1 LLRDVRSNPLTQHK
15 ELIMF
20 NQIRKRRGFSYI
32 EMTLSVTLMAVFMV
46 VTFSKLG
53 GAFDALSSAN
63 TGEVDDAVVEEVTAQ
78 FEGLGILGADRATY
92 EQLLAELT
100 GK

>member
-1 LLRDVRSNPLTQHK
+1 
-15 ELIMF
+15 MF
-20 NQIRKRRGFSYI
+20 NTIRSRRGFSFI
-32 EMTLSVTLMAVFMV
+32 EMALSVTLMAVFMV

-53 GAFDALSSAN
+53 GAFDALSGVGDGTSDDDVV
-63 TGEVDDAVVEEVTAQ
+63 GEITAQ
-78 FEGLGILGADRATY
+78 FEGLGIFGADSATY

>member
-1 LLRDVRSNPLTQHK
+1 MS
-15 ELIMF
+15 
-20 NQIRKRRGFSYI
+20 NQIRARRGFSFI
-32 EMTLSVTLMAVFMV
+32 EMALSVTLMAVFMV

-53 GAFDALSSAN
+53 GAFDALSGADKD
-63 TGEVDDAVVEEVTAQ
+63 TTDDAVVEEVVTK

-100 GK
+100 GE